1 MNEGMIFLLILGA
14 SEYQLDLPGRG
25 VALYLSHLSLLGSNY
40 EYDKIR
46 VVR

>member
-14 SEYQLDLPGRG
+14 SDYQIDLPGRG
-25 VALYLSHLSLLGSNY
+25 VALYLSHKTKGS
-40 EYDKIR
+40 KVVIR